1 MEPRVLA
8 RDDQRAASVEPPL
21 AEVFGHVGR
30 QHRLGRRARFA
41 ESVRRDGLADHLR
54 PRQLP
59 LLQGWGCWDGDNR
72 KDEALTSYQINDD
85 VTWVK
90 GKHSMNFGVKL
101 RQEYNNVRELQQ
113 AQGSH
118 EFGPG
123 WTSQFDP
130 NDQQAVSYTGSGLG
144 STLLGL
150 PTYLSNQANRGY
162 FYFQQFELGAYFQDS
177 WKVNQRLTL
186 ELGVRYDRW
195 APYGEKY
202 NRLVNVDLTS
212 YENQFQVITP
222 GDSTMESLPGILP
235 SMLDSWALRGLTW
248 TTANSAG
255 FPSKLIPADNNNFG
269 PRLGAAYRINDKLVV
284 RASYGEYFWTMPLSQ
299 ILQTSRTN
307 PPLNLRYQNDV
318 STQQGTQPYYAIST
332 APANN
337 DYVQN
342 NSVPTDGIVPLSIN
356 AQPMMAWDVRDWSD
370 NRMQSWHFTVER
382 ALGGNTALRLSYLG
396 NHGRDLEQRFQVNPR
411 ESEWNYQART
421 GEIRPG
427 RLDLMRPN
435 PDWNF
440 SALNHTGYSNS
451 NSLQAEIERRYS
463 NGIAFQWFYTFSRT
477 MTTSDAGGF
486 TSGNGSIN
494 ATGTANFDVPAV
506 SQLLGEPNLS
516 YDERLRL
523 GYVNSGSVPAHR
535 TSWNALIDLPFGKGK
550 KFGRNASGVLNGI
563 IGGWQLAT
571 IGTWTSGF
579 WRGVGSGYLFGDPT
593 LSGAQQ
599 IEMTFGGQRRRLF
612 FRGDFDPTLATD
624 VDSAALQGLVPTDR
638 SQRVAA
644 SAGLGLQQPAAAAAR
659 RWLDPRD
666 DGNGQRELESAEL
679 LPRTVVL
686 QHRHLAVQ
694 ELLHG

>member
-1 MEPRVLA
+1 M
-8 RDDQRAASVEPPL
+8 
-21 AEVFGHVGR
+21 
-30 QHRLGRRARFA
+30 
-41 ESVRRDGLADHLR
+41 
-54 PRQLP
+54 
-59 LLQGWGCWDGDNR
+59 
-72 KDEALTSYQINDD
+72 
-85 VTWVK
+85 
-90 GKHSMNFGVKL
+90 
-101 RQEYNNVRELQQ
+101 
-113 AQGSH
+113 
-118 EFGPG
+118 
-123 WTSQFDP
+123 
-130 NDQQAVSYTGSGLG
+130 
-144 STLLGL
+144 
-150 PTYLSNQANRGY
+150 
-162 FYFQQFELGAYFQDS
+162 
-177 WKVNQRLTL
+177 
-186 ELGVRYDRW
+186 
-195 APYGEKY
+195 
-202 NRLVNVDLTS
+202 
-212 YENQFQVITP
+212 
-222 GDSTMESLPGILP
+222 
-235 SMLDSWALRGLTW
+235 
-248 TTANSAG
+248 
-255 FPSKLIPADNNNFG
+255 
-269 PRLGAAYRINDKLVV
+269 
-284 RASYGEYFWTMPLSQ
+284 
-299 ILQTSRTN
+299 
-307 PPLNLRYQNDV
+307 
-318 STQQGTQPYYAIST
+318 
-332 APANN
+332 
-337 DYVQN
+337 QN

-638 SQRVAA
+638 SQRVLHPLG
-644 SAGLGLQQPAAAAAR
+644 SAFNNRLPQQLADGSIRETTVTDNVSWNQRNFFRGPSFFNTDISLFKNFYMGEGMNLRFTADFFNAFNTPMDLDPDGTTGLQDLSQQR
-659 RWLDPRD
+659 NDPRII
-666 DGNGQRELESAEL
+666 QFSLRF
-679 LPRTVVL
+679 TW
-686 QHRHLAVQ
+686 
-694 ELLHG
+694 